1 MCIRDRLDTAALQDA
16 LAALRADEFVDTAP
30 SDTLEIS
37 LTVSLDNEQFPTV
50 SLAFYRYDGT
60 HCLAVVD
67 GEPVSLVPRSDTVDL
82 TEAVR
87 ALVWSS

>member
-1 MCIRDRLDTAALQDA
+1 MWARLCVVGG
-16 LAALRADEFVDTAP
+16 RAGGWRVGVWVGELCDTAP
-30 SDTLEIS
+30 ADRLESS
-37 LTVSLDNEQFPTV
+37 LTVSLDNEQCPTV
-50 SLAFYRYDGT
+50 SIAVYRYDGT